1 MSARRCLGM
10 TGNHNFPSGSKFFL
24 QRIPSIN
31 LNFRFWMS
39 CSKVLISQ
47 GLDPFLFHRKV
58 HTVVTAKNL
67 SDVSVSLPL
76 ISRKSVG
83 VTMLLTGFIFYV
95 KIMLLKSEGPSGKPS

>member
-1 MSARRCLGM
+1 MKVPFSMSARRCLGM

-24 QRIPSIN
+24 QRIPSMN
-31 LNFRFWMS
+31 LNSSF
-39 CSKVLISQ
+39 
-47 GLDPFLFHRKV
+47 LDEFLFHW
-58 HTVVTAKNL
+58 
-67 SDVSVSLPL
+67 